1 MKKCSK
7 CQVEKELDQ
16 FNKHSN
22 SKTKTSSYCILCQK
36 IYVKN
41 HYENNKE
48 EYAKSR
54 FKFSKWFIDLKL
66 TLKCER
72 CGFDHPATL
81 DFHHKD
87 PKTKEF
93 GISTAKTSG
102 GRSRDEIL
110 EEIKKCEVLCSNC
123 HRIEHSNIYD
133 RYIIKNIRK

>member
-1 MKKCSK
+1 MKECSK
-7 CQVEKELDQ
+7 CKIEKELDE

-48 EYAKSR
+48 EYTKSR
-54 FKFSKWFIDLKL
+54 FKFSKWFLDYKL

-93 GISTAKTSG
+93 GITIPNISG
-102 GRSRDEIL
+102 KSKEDVFNEM
-110 EEIKKCEVLCSNC
+110 KKCEVLCSNC
-123 HRIEHSNIYD
+123 HRIEHSKIYNN
-133 RYIIKNIRK
+133 YIKTGV